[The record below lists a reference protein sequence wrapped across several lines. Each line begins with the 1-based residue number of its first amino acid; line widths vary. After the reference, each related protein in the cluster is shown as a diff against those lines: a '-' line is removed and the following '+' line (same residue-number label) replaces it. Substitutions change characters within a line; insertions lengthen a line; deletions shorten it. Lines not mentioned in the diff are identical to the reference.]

1 VTLRRSVASFFC
13 PSLPGPADQA
23 LPTGCDRC
31 LPPVLVHQ
39 STCLCDQCPSADRR
53 LRRGTIHRP
62 TGAGRGRHPGER
74 GSRATLRRVAASHRV
89 SSGGFTTRPPREDTL
104 SVHGNE
110 NHSGR
115 GDGDGTHCAAAA
127 LPRARLRRAPD
138 LDRDSSTSAGDAHW
152 HPCRTRTP
160 GGGRGASVLPSPHR
174 ADRGLLQ
181 PPLCC
186 LGDAPSLGWISG
198 QSRPQRKGRAR
209 VERRKGA
216 DARTRCVARRRL
228 CGRAKSLRP
237 AGCHPVP
244 APASRAAG
252 RGFGRSECRW

>member
-1 VTLRRSVASFFC
+1 VTGACRRT
-13 PSLPGPADQA
+13 P
-23 LPTGCDRC
+23 
-31 LPPVLVHQ
+31 LVHQ

-74 GSRATLRRVAASHRV
+74 DSREHAAWPPLTGCHRVASQPARH
-89 SSGGFTTRPPREDTL
+89 TRTPSQSTAMKTIPAGVTVTAHTVPPP
-104 SVHGNE
+104 
-110 NHSGR
+110 
-115 GDGDGTHCAAAA
+115 